1 MRRFIFF
8 IPFITAVCCLWCA
21 CTTGNSETEK
31 RLFAGM
37 DSLLEANPDSA
48 YKKLQKIRLEVDSL
62 EFEELSQQYIIY
74 LAEACNKLDKRLP
87 SDTVLK
93 SAIDY
98 YKKSGTPNQQMKSHY
113 LLGCCYRDRGESP
126 LAIEMYEQ
134 AVDCADTA
142 SSDCD
147 NLTLMRIYGQMAEVY
162 HREFLPSKE
171 IEANREYSKY
181 AKKIGNQ
188 YEYIRGVELQMNA
201 YNQMGDTSQV
211 LLLTDSVCKLYM
223 EADMNKAAASA
234 YGSAI
239 LIKINNKDLAT
250 AKRMMDI
257 YENESGLFDEKGEIV
272 KDRWQYYFAKGKY
285 YMEIGDKD
293 SSEYMFH
300 KLGRK
305 GLFINEYYGLIQLY
319 KKYENS
325 DSIYKYSMLYD
336 KELVKYRENLYTQS
350 TANISSLY
358 NFKRLENLAISK
370 TDENQRIKKVLW
382 FSIPLLIIIA
392 TVILYIHFRVRNRLQ
407 KDVWKKENQIL
418 DSQKQLEEKQS
429 ELLQAKSA
437 TTKYMMDKEEEIEEL
452 KKLAAGNKSD
462 NYAIKEQELM
472 ESEIVAIF
480 RDKSELKLGI
490 SSSVPTE
497 GEWKELERTF
507 KNFLPGFYKQVLTK
521 NKFTSSEKKVCLL
534 CRIGI
539 KTHEIQ
545 ILLEK
550 NHSQSISNIKSRIIS
565 KMFPDENN
573 RQLEDILKDLK

>member
-1 MRRFIFF
+1 M
-8 IPFITAVCCLWCA
+8 
-21 CTTGNSETEK
+21 EK

-48 YKKLQKIRLEVDSL
+48 YKRIQTIRFEVDSL
-62 EFEELSQQYIIY
+62 DLEELSQQYIIY

-98 YKKSGTPNQQMKSHY
+98 YNKCGTPNQQMKSHY

-142 SSDCD
+142 STDCD

-162 HREFLPSKE
+162 HREFLPSKV

-223 EADMNKAAASA
+223 EAGMNNAAASA

-285 YMEIGDKD
+285 YLEIGDKD
-293 SSEYMFH
+293 SSEYIFH

-305 GLFINEYYGLIQLY
+305 GLYINEYYGLIQLY

-336 KELVKYRENLYTQS
+336 KELVKYRENLHTQS

-358 NFKRLENLAISK
+358 NYKRQENLANSK
-370 TDENQRIKKVLW
+370 SVENRRIKKVLW
-382 FSIPLLIIIA
+382 LTVPLLIIIA

-407 KDVWKKENQIL
+407 KDIRMRQSMLRKYDAVHQQLSKAKTDLAAAKSSLEDFEQAKDTEIATYREQLDELTNRLGKMGLNTFTHMSSYKHLKSLTVIPHKNGKPTESEWDSLMKEISEAL
-418 DSQKQLEEKQS
+418 PAFYSFITSDSQLSDMERKTCVLVRLGFKTKEIMVLLGENNMQSVSNLKSRVKKKLFPNSQNHSLEELIRK
-429 ELLQAKSA
+429 
-437 TTKYMMDKEEEIEEL
+437 I
-452 KKLAAGNKSD
+452 
-462 NYAIKEQELM
+462 
-472 ESEIVAIF
+472 
-480 RDKSELKLGI
+480 
-490 SSSVPTE
+490 
-497 GEWKELERTF
+497 
-507 KNFLPGFYKQVLTK
+507 
-521 NKFTSSEKKVCLL
+521 
-534 CRIGI
+534 
-539 KTHEIQ
+539 
-545 ILLEK
+545 
-550 NHSQSISNIKSRIIS
+550 
-565 KMFPDENN
+565 
-573 RQLEDILKDLK
+573 